1 MNKRMINIE
10 VELNQLN
17 ITNSE
22 KIPQCD
28 KNTHFINLTFK
39 DNIDLA
45 QYELLVLYKLPYPD
59 SRVLVDTYNN
69 LTATMNILI
78 PNEALKRSGKL
89 SVEFSFKKGEE
100 LITVNKNMMIDVIST
115 LNAVYTVV
123 EGTGNL
129 NKTVNEQIT
138 EIKKLI
144 AQSQSKIEEYNDNT
158 LIKIKEFD
166 THVENS
172 KENINTYIEGKVAP
186 TVDNYM
192 ETTIKP
198 GIDSYVEKTS
208 KDVIDVYVENTSKK
222 QINDYVTLK
231 EKEIKGA
238 TFTPTL
244 DELGNLSF
252 TNDKNLPNP
261 QTINI
266 KGPQGEIGPKGEKGE
281 QGLQGEKGE
290 QGLPGEKGDKGDR
303 GETGTPGPQGP
314 AGEKPVNGVD
324 YNTPQE
330 EEKFKAEI
338 IKQFDNVKLDK
349 GNLHKDVL
357 NAEDLLTVIEKQ
369 TGATF
374 DPALL
379 YLNDEGTKQKDYLYY
394 DRLKPGVF
402 RCLQTT
408 TGTVNSTTNFVDVS
422 SLENSNRLSNLSE
435 NALSVLD
442 FTFETYDSAS
452 AACLS
457 EEPYKT
463 VQINGKTKYI
473 GFTKDLDTPKASA
486 IHYKIDGEEYALR
499 KYKGKTS
506 FYKYMK
512 NTYPE
517 TYQTITVCPEIPDTS
532 DSDSFY
538 GFYSGCKNMKNPKAV
553 DTRSATTTREMFGG
567 MLNVIEFPLV
577 DTKNSTN
584 FRSMYNMYNSPLR
597 SGIIFPL
604 LDTRNGTDFTSMYA
618 YNNVTNTEFPAINTS
633 NGIEFI
639 EMYYKCASTQ
649 LFPNLETS
657 KGKKFSYMYGNC
669 EKAIKVSDIDLSS
682 ISSEDITN
690 NKILDNML
698 YKCNSLPSVTFNN
711 VPAGIT
717 VEQMRTATSAPST
730 CEIILNHR
738 VE

>member
-422 SLENSNRLSNLSE
+422 SLENSNRLDNLKENMYIKNIDWGMSSN
-435 NALSVLD
+435 
-442 FTFETYDSAS
+442 TT
-452 AACLS
+452 S
-457 EEPYKT
+457 EE
-463 VQINGKTKYI
+463 VINRINKEFEKY
-473 GFTKDLDTPKASA
+473 
-486 IHYKIDGEEYALR
+486 
-499 KYKGKTS
+499 
-506 FYKYMK
+506 
-512 NTYPE
+512 N
-517 TYQTITVCPEIPDTS
+517 TVCI
-532 DSDSFY
+532 
-538 GFYSGCKNMKNPKAV
+538 AI
-553 DTRSATTTREMFGG
+553 RERGDITIDC
-567 MLNVIEFPLV
+567 N
-577 DTKNSTN
+577 
-584 FRSMYNMYNSPLR
+584 
-597 SGIIFPL
+597 L
-604 LDTRNGTDFTSMYA
+604 LSKRNGLKLIFYRYNGGTSINIININA
-618 YNNVTNTEFPAINTS
+618 GPIQLKSNFGSLIEISYNESFIHSAKWYIS
-633 NGIEFI
+633 N
-639 EMYYKCASTQ
+639 
-649 LFPNLETS
+649 
-657 KGKKFSYMYGNC
+657 
-669 EKAIKVSDIDLSS
+669 
-682 ISSEDITN
+682 
-690 NKILDNML
+690 IL
-698 YKCNSLPSVTFNN
+698 
-711 VPAGIT
+711 
-717 VEQMRTATSAPST
+717 
-730 CEIILNHR
+730 
-738 VE
+738 